1 MRPLQWPLGG
11 PRAVRSTRR
20 KGRPG
25 GIPQCNGP
33 GGSAESGAGVGR
45 VPRREKLAGQWAGQA
60 WDRQLS
66 YACSRRAGREEVQ
79 EEPGDTP
86 PGARV
91 DLTLTGKAGLGHP
104 GARIP
109 SSSFHSLSPD
119 EEKNA
124 PSQPTSL
131 PLTQILSVP
140 QTAASA
146 GGRMRGGILLTCVP
160 AACCWL
166 CVTIQAGLEGEN
178 LVQNV

>member
-1 MRPLQWPLGG
+1 MVPVGLR
-11 PRAVRSTRR
+11 
-20 KGRPG
+20 
-25 GIPQCNGP
+25 GP
-33 GGSAESGAGVGR
+33 GRGWGR

-119 EEKNA
+119 EEKKCTFTANISTPNPNTFCA
-124 PSQPTSL
+124 SNG
-131 PLTQILSVP
+131 SV
-140 QTAASA
+140 
-146 GGRMRGGILLTCVP
+146 GGRPDGWWNPPDLRPGCMLVALRDNPGWPGRRKLGSKCMSSF
-160 AACCWL
+160 L
-166 CVTIQAGLEGEN
+166 CSTEKIYSV
-178 LVQNV
+178 